1 MPKLKK
7 NFSVYLNVRL
17 TPKIAKALEN
27 QAIYRGVTRSELVRQ
42 LLGEQLKER
51 ATGKGRKE
59 LNPWQSQ
66 PHS

>member
-27 QAIYRGVTRSELVRQ
+27 QAIYRGMTRSELVRQ
-42 LLGEQLKER
+42 MLGETLIKGAER
-51 ATGKGRKE
+51 TA
-59 LNPWQSQ
+59 QD
-66 PHS
+66 